1 MSDDYN
7 EYLRGHIGNTE
18 KAFNW
23 LIENI
28 PELFSE
34 FDVDYLGA
42 QVSMHDISK
51 YSDYEYNAYCEY
63 FYGDSKTGEVK
74 ENFDYAW
81 LHHQHNNPHHW
92 QHWLLQNDDPEI
104 GLRILDMPYVFII
117 ECICDWW
124 SFSWKENKLD
134 EIFNWYEK
142 NKEGIILSDKTRKTL
157 ESILEKMKEKLE
169 ELGNDESGARE
180 EA

>member
-1 MSDDYN
+1 MSNKRSDGYN

-23 LIENI
+23 LIENL

-51 YSDYEYNAYCEY
+51 YSDYEYDAYCEY

-81 LHHQHNNPHHW
+81 LHHIHHNPHHW
-92 QHWLLQNDDPEI
+92 QYWLLQEDE
-104 GLRILDMPYVFII
+104 GTLKALEMPKEYVLEMIS
-117 ECICDWW
+117 DWW
-124 SFSWKENKLD
+124 SFSWKANDLY
-134 EIFNWYEK
+134 EIFNWY
-142 NKEGIILSDKTRKTL
+142 
-157 ESILEKMKEKLE
+157 
-169 ELGNDESGARE
+169 NDQE
-180 EA
+180 